1 MVALLFLGGNM
12 IKKIERK
19 KLSKQD
25 RNIKE
30 TNEQL
35 RQRMNEKIELIMD
48 KLDEIIDEINS

>member
-1 MVALLFLGGNM
+1 M